1 MLCIRLVGEIVLYF
15 YYIGHVIFLQDKKI
29 NAFDI
34 RSGKLIRWFQHD
46 GDVGDPIKV
55 CLHSFKKFH
64 PDIRILH
71 VDYRLRSMEVAVI

>member
-1 MLCIRLVGEIVLYF
+1 MRLF
-15 YYIGHVIFLQDKKI
+15 YYIGHIIFLQDKKI

-64 PDIRILH
+64 PDILILD